1 MKMKRNH
8 ILCLSILLASTM
20 GLPAM
25 AQDDATYDDGA
36 ETVVVK
42 KKAPVVRKDK
52 YPTMEV
58 KGTVVD
64 AVTNQPLAGIQVQ
77 TLNDIHYAAM
87 TNEKGEFTIKVP
99 TFATALYFHAPQF
112 LSQQVPVSKEGVT
125 VKMLADRFGKMYGT
139 STDILADRAMTVNH
153 TTSQSVETDI
163 QNTMGA
169 DVRTITRNGGPGYG
183 GAMFIRGLNSLNSNA
198 QPLFV
203 VDGIVRDMQSTR
215 TMIHYGDFN
224 NLLLNINPDDIES
237 VQVLK
242 NGTAL
247 YGAKGGNGVILI
259 NTKRGHSMAT
269 RIDAN
274 IGVGVTTM
282 PKLPD
287 MMNAAEYRLY
297 ASEMLGTYPN
307 ISSKVTPDHIG
318 FLIDDPKSYYYNMY
332 HNDTDWSKEVYHTA
346 MTQNYSIN
354 VQGGDNIGMY
364 NLSLGYTDAQS
375 TARKNGFNRL
385 NVRFNTDINVI
396 KNLTTKFDM
405 AFVKLNRDVFD
416 NGAAED
422 LTAGP
427 VSSPIFL
434 GLIKAPILS
443 PYTYNSN
450 GKLSSTLA
458 GADNFLTGID
468 ETLTLGNPTA
478 LLVNGEAIN
487 KNRVENT
494 QFYAVIAPTYQFTK
508 DLKLTETFNYTLDRI
523 SQRYYRPINGMPTF
537 LIEGLGRVQ
546 NMSKSAF
553 SKQTSVM
560 SDTRL
565 QWTKQLGAHFLD
577 IYGGFRFTSFA
588 YDTSNPTGQYTTGG
602 NDKQPNISA
611 NMTYTEATGVDDTWK
626 SATWYANVDYNYRNR
641 YFLNA
646 TLAAETSSRFGENS
660 EGLGLFGVKWGIF
673 PSIQLGWNVT
683 NESWFP
689 KTNAINYLLVRAG
702 YDISGNDDINNYAAR
717 TSFTVGTYLNRA
729 NYAQLS
735 NIGND
740 KISYEKTGKFNV
752 GLQSYLFNNRVGLSF
767 DFYKHHTSNLL
778 TLKSFNNP
786 VAGINNYWSNGGS
799 LDNTGFEVALSGKPV
814 VSKDF
819 NIEMG
824 ASLGHYSNKIKSLPN
839 DKKLWV
845 DGKQSA
851 SGFTSSVY
859 GTDNVATII
868 GQAAGVFYGYKTA
881 GVFSND
887 AEAKAAGKDGYL
899 YMVDATGAHKNFVA
913 GDVHFVDLNGDG
925 QISEA
930 DKTIIGNPNPDIY
943 GNIFANVMWKNFTL
957 SLGFNYSLGNDV
969 FNYQRSLLESG
980 SNFWNQTTAV
990 NNRWR
995 SEGQQ
1000 TDMPRL
1006 NYNDPMGN
1014 SRFSDRWI
1022 EDGSY
1027 LRLKTL
1033 NLTYKVPVS
1042 LSWLQGLSI
1051 WAQADNLFTLTH
1063 YLGGDP
1069 EFSATNSVLYQG
1081 IDPGN
1086 VALSRTFT
1094 FGLRINL

>member
-1 MKMKRNH
+1 MKRNH
-8 ILCLSILLASTM
+8 ILCLSILLAATS

-25 AQDDATYDDGA
+25 AQDDAAYADGA

-42 KKAPVVRKDK
+42 KKAPAVRKDK
-52 YPTMEV
+52 YPMMEV
-58 KGTVVD
+58 KGVVVD
-64 AVTNQPLAGIQVQ
+64 AASNQPLSGIQVQ
-77 TLNDIHYAAM
+77 TLNDIHYTAM

-99 TFATALYFHAPQF
+99 TFATALYVYAPQY
-112 LSQQVPVSKEGVT
+112 LSQQVPVNKDGVK
-125 VKMLADRFGKMYGT
+125 VKMLADRFKTMYGT
-139 STDILADRAMTVNH
+139 STDILADRVLTVNH

-163 QNTMGA
+163 ENNIGA
-169 DVRTITRNGGPGYG
+169 DVHTVTRNGGPGYG
-183 GAMFIRGLNSLNSNA
+183 AAMFIRGLNSLNANA
-198 QPLFV
+198 QPLIV
-203 VDGIVRDMQSTR
+203 VDGIVRDMQTTR
-215 TMIHYGDFN
+215 SMIHYGDYN
-224 NLLLNINPDDIES
+224 NLLLSINPDDIEK

-247 YGAKGGNGVILI
+247 YGAKGGNGVVLI
-259 NTKRGHSMAT
+259 TTKRGHSMAT

-274 IGVGVTTM
+274 IGVGVTTL
-282 PKLPD
+282 PKLPS
-287 MMNAAEYRLY
+287 MMNASDYRLY

-307 ISSKVTPDHIG
+307 ISSKITPDHIG
-318 FLIDDPKSYYYNMY
+318 FLIDDPTSYYYNMY

-354 VQGGDNIGMY
+354 VQGGDDIGMY

-405 AFVKLNRDVFD
+405 AFVKLNRNVFD
-416 NGAAED
+416 NGAPED
-422 LTAGP
+422 LTSAP
-427 VSSPIFL
+427 VSSPTFL
-434 GLIKAPILS
+434 GLIKAPILN

-450 GKLSSTLA
+450 GKLSNTLSS
-458 GADNFLTGID
+458 ADTFLTGID
-468 ETLTLGNPTA
+468 ENLTLGNPTA
-478 LLVNGEAIN
+478 LLANGDAIN

-494 QFYAVIAPTYQFTK
+494 QFYAVIAPTYQFSNS
-508 DLKLTETFNYTLDRI
+508 LKLTETFNYTLDRV

-553 SKQTSVM
+553 AKQTSIM

-565 QWTKQLGAHFLD
+565 QWTKQFGAHYLD
-577 IYGGFRFTSFA
+577 LFGGFRYSSFA
-588 YDTSNPTGQYTTGG
+588 YDTNNPTGQYSTGG
-602 NDKQPNISA
+602 SDKQPNISA
-611 NMTYTEATGVDDTWK
+611 SMTYTEATGVDDTWK
-626 SATWYANVDYNYRNR
+626 SATWYVNADYNYRNR
-641 YFLNA
+641 YFVNA
-646 TLAAETSSRFGENS
+646 TLTAETSSRFGENS

-673 PSIQLGWNVT
+673 PSIQLGWNIT

-689 KTNAINYLLVRAG
+689 KNSVVNYLLLRAG
-702 YDISGNDDINNYAAR
+702 YDISGNDDISNYAAR
-717 TSFTVGTYLNRA
+717 TSFTVGTYLNRI
-729 NYAQLS
+729 NYAQLN

-740 KISYEKTGKFNV
+740 KITYEKTGKFNV
-752 GLQSYLFNNRVGLSF
+752 GLQSYFFNNRLGLSF
-767 DFYKHHTSNLL
+767 DFYKNHTSNLL
-778 TLKSFNNP
+778 TLKTFDNP

-799 LDNTGFEVALSGKPV
+799 LDNTGFELTLSGKPV
-814 VSKDF
+814 VTKDF
-819 NIEMG
+819 NIELG
-824 ASLGHYSNKIKSLPN
+824 ASIGHYKNEIKSLPN
-839 DKKLWV
+839 DSKLWV
-845 DGKQSA
+845 DGQQTA

-859 GTDNVATII
+859 GTDNIATII
-868 GQAAGVFYGYKTA
+868 GQSAGVFYGYKTA
-881 GVFSND
+881 GVFSTD

-899 YMVDATGAHKNFVA
+899 YMVDATGARQNFVA

-925 QISEA
+925 KIDES
-930 DKTIIGNPNPDIY
+930 DKTIIGNPNPDLY
-943 GNIFANVMWKNFTL
+943 GNIFANVTWKNFTL

-969 FNYQRSLLESG
+969 FNYQRSLLEG
-980 SNFWNQTTAV
+980 ENNFWNQTTAV

-995 SEGQQ
+995 YEGQQ

-1006 NYNDPMGN
+1006 SYNDAMGN

-1033 NLTYKVPVS
+1033 NITYKVPVS

-1051 WAQADNLFTLTH
+1051 WAQADNLFTITH

-1069 EFSATNSVLYQG
+1069 EFSASNGVLYQG

>member
-8 ILCLSILLASTM
+8 ILCLSILLAAASGM
-20 GLPAM
+20 PAM
-25 AQDDATYDDGA
+25 AQDDATSGDGT

-52 YPTMEV
+52 YPMMEV
-58 KGTVVD
+58 KGTVID
-64 AVTNQPLAGIQVQ
+64 AATGLPLAGVQVQ
-77 TLNDIHYAAM
+77 TLNDIHYTAM
-87 TNEKGEFTIKVP
+87 TNDKGEFTIKVP
-99 TFATALYFHAPQF
+99 TFATALYVHTPQY
-112 LSQQVPVSKEGVT
+112 LSQQVPVSQDGVK
-125 VKMLADRFGKMYGT
+125 VKMLADRFKTMYGT
-139 STDILADRAMTVNH
+139 STDILADRTMTVNH
-153 TTSQSVETDI
+153 TTSQSVDMDVE
-163 QNTMGA
+163 NALGA
-169 DVRTITRNGGPGYG
+169 DVRAISRNGGPGYG
-183 GAMFIRGLNSLNSNA
+183 AAMFIRGINSLNANA

-203 VDGIVRDMQSTR
+203 VDGIVRDMMPTR
-215 TMIHYGDFN
+215 NMIHYGDYN
-224 NLLLNINPDDIES
+224 NLLLNINPDDIDK

-259 NTKRGHSMAT
+259 TTKRGHSMAT

-274 IGVGVTTM
+274 IGLGVTTV
-282 PKLPD
+282 PQLPD
-287 MMNAAEYRLY
+287 MMNASEYRLY

-307 ISSKVTPDHIG
+307 INNKITPDHIG
-318 FLIDDPKSYYYNMY
+318 FLIDDPTSYYYNMY
-332 HNDTDWSKEVYHTA
+332 HNNTDWTKEVYHTA

-396 KNLTTKFDM
+396 RHLTTRFDM
-405 AFVKLNRDVFD
+405 AFAKINRNVFD

-422 LTAGP
+422 LTTAP
-427 VSSPIFL
+427 VSSPTFL
-434 GLIKAPILS
+434 GLIKSPILS

-450 GKLSSTLA
+450 GTLSNTLA
-458 GADNFLTGID
+458 PADNFLTGID
-468 ETLTLGNPTA
+468 ENLTLGNPTA
-478 LLVNGEAIN
+478 LLANGDAIN

-494 QFYAVIAPTYQFTK
+494 QFYAVIAPTYEFSK
-508 DLKLTETFNYTLDRI
+508 SLKLTETFNYTLDRI

-553 SKQTSVM
+553 AKQTSIM

-565 QWTKQLGAHFLD
+565 QWTKQFGAHFLD
-577 IYGGFRFTSFA
+577 IYGGFRYTSFA
-588 YDTSNPTGQYTTGG
+588 YDTNDPTGQYSTGG
-602 NDKQPNISA
+602 SDKQPNISA

-626 SATWYANVDYNYRNR
+626 SASWYANVDYNYRNR
-641 YFLNA
+641 YFVNA
-646 TLAAETSSRFGENS
+646 TLTAETSSRFGENS

-673 PSIQLGWNVT
+673 PSIQLGWNMT

-689 KTNAINYLLVRAG
+689 KNSFVNYLLLRAG
-702 YDISGNDDINNYAAR
+702 YDISGNDDISNYAAR

-729 NYAQLS
+729 NYAQLT

-740 KISYEKTGKFNV
+740 KITYEKTGKFNV
-752 GLQSYLFNNRVGLSF
+752 GFQSYLFDNRIGLSF
-767 DFYKHHTSNLL
+767 DFYKNHTSNLL
-778 TLKSFNNP
+778 TLKTFDNP

-814 VSKDF
+814 VTKNF
-819 NIEMG
+819 NVELG

-839 DKKLWV
+839 DTKMWL
-845 DGKQSA
+845 DGKQNA
-851 SGFTSSVY
+851 SGFTSSIY

-868 GQAAGVFYGYKTA
+868 GQSVGVFYGYKTA
-881 GVFSND
+881 GVFSSD

-899 YMVDATGAHKNFVA
+899 YMVDATGAKQNFTA

-943 GNIFANVMWKNFTL
+943 GNIFANVTWKNFTL

-969 FNYQRSLLESG
+969 FNYQRSLLEDNGCQQPLALRGTEDRHAS
-980 SNFWNQTTAV
+980 FELQ
-990 NNRWR
+990 RR
-995 SEGQQ
+995 HGQQ
-1000 TDMPRL
+1000 PFQRPLD
-1006 NYNDPMGN
+1006 
-1014 SRFSDRWI
+1014 
-1022 EDGSY
+1022 
-1027 LRLKTL
+1027 
-1033 NLTYKVPVS
+1033 
-1042 LSWLQGLSI
+1042 
-1051 WAQADNLFTLTH
+1051 
-1063 YLGGDP
+1063 
-1069 EFSATNSVLYQG
+1069 
-1081 IDPGN
+1081 
-1086 VALSRTFT
+1086 
-1094 FGLRINL
+1094 